1 MCSFHSLI
9 YFINVL
15 LISENKKLT
24 NVSLNP
30 SVLKLNKNINILS
43 SDNLSSNL
51 VIQTN
56 VNTVLLY
63 LNYTYKGRQLQST
76 ATTTSSQGSRH
87 DYTYII
93 SYPAC

>member
-63 LNYTYKGRQLQST
+63 LNYTYKGR
-76 ATTTSSQGSRH
+76 
-87 DYTYII
+87 
-93 SYPAC
+93 